1 MGATTLISVAEYLNT
16 SYSPDREYIDGQI
29 VERNLG
35 EKTHSRIQRKLII
48 SIDRVAK
55 DLGIE
60 VFPEQRVQVSAT
72 RFRIPDVTVVK
83 TSQSQDEIFRLPPH
97 LCIEILSKDDT
108 MDYMQEKIDDY
119 LRFGVP
125 YIWIISPRTRKAYIA
140 TQAGMVEA
148 KSGILETQDPNMAL
162 RRNLTGPPVLLAF
175 CKGTLPEPSNRL
187 GSRNRVTISVYR
199 LPKEN
204 PSARTGHI

>member
-48 SIDRVAK
+48 FIDRMAK

-60 VFPEQRVQVSAT
+60 VFPEQRVQVSPT

-83 TSQSQDEIFRLPPH
+83 TSQAQDEIFLLPPH

-119 LRFGVP
+119 HRVTAGRPFDP
-125 YIWIISPRTRKAYIA
+125 AAYI
-140 TQAGMVEA
+140 GYL
-148 KSGILETQDPNMAL
+148 I
-162 RRNLTGPPVLLAF
+162 
-175 CKGTLPEPSNRL
+175 PEPAITAGVMIAPTQSLAANTQ
-187 GSRNRVTISVYR
+187 SKVTASPPAQETHCILY
-199 LPKEN
+199 K
-204 PSARTGHI
+204 